1 MYVLDEPS
9 IGLHQR
15 DNDRLIDTLKHLRD
29 IGNSVLVVE
38 HDEDMMRAAD
48 HIIDMGVGAGV
59 HGGRIIAQGNF
70 EQVKANTASL
80 TGQYLAQTLKIAV
93 PKMRTPWLPTAVR
106 KDDSES

>member
-15 DNDRLIDTLKHLRD
+15 DNDRLIGTLKHLRD

-48 HIIDMGVGAGV
+48 HMIDMGPGAGI
-59 HGGRIIAQGNF
+59 HGGRVMAQGTF
-70 EQVKANTASL
+70 ERSRPTRTRSPAS
-80 TGQYLAQTLKIAV
+80 TW
-93 PKMRTPWLPTAVR
+93 RR
-106 KDDSES
+106 R